1 MSYNRRDEDLF
12 RYFIN
17 GMDSKMQADLSYRF
31 AHNKLLAKE
40 EHRREMEQMK
50 KEIVADIL
58 ANLSLTV
65 DITDVLRQI
74 EELRRAI
81 DSLGR

>member
-1 MSYNRRDEDLF
+1 M
-12 RYFIN
+12 
-17 GMDSKMQADLSYRF
+17 SYRF
-31 AHNKLLAKE
+31 AHNRLLAKE
-40 EHRREMEQMK
+40 EHRREMEQLK

-74 EELRRAI
+74 EELRRAV

>member
-17 GMDSKMQADLSYRF
+17 GMDSKMQAELSYMY
-31 AHNKLLAKE
+31 AHNKLAAQA

-50 KEIVADIL
+50 CEIEADIISR
-58 ANLSLTV
+58 LSATV
-65 DITDVLRQI
+65 DVQEILDQI

-81 DSLGR
+81 EDLGR

>member
-12 RYFIN
+12 HYFIS
-17 GMDSKMQADLSYRF
+17 GMDSKMQANLSYRF

>member
-17 GMDSKMQADLSYRF
+17 GLDSKMQAELSYMY
-31 AHNKLLAKE
+31 AHNKLASQE

-50 KEIVADIL
+50 REIEADIMSR
-58 ANLSLTV
+58 LSAPV
-65 DITDVLRQI
+65 DVQEILDQI
-74 EELRRAI
+74 EGLRRAI
-81 DSLGR
+81 EDLGR

>member
-17 GMDSKMQADLSYRF
+17 GLDSKMQADLSYRF

-81 DSLGR
+81 EDLGR

>member
-1 MSYNRRDEDLF
+1 MSNKYNDDNFF
-12 RYFIN
+12 RYFIS

-50 KEIVADIL
+50 REIEADIL
-58 ANLSLTV
+58 SRLSATV
-65 DITDVLRQI
+65 DVQEILDQI

-81 DSLGR
+81 EDLGR

>member
-1 MSYNRRDEDLF
+1 MSNKYNDDNFF

-17 GMDSKMQADLSYRF
+17 GMDSKMQAELSYMY
-31 AHNKLLAKE
+31 AHNKLEAQA

-50 KEIVADIL
+50 REIEADIMSR
-58 ANLSLTV
+58 LSATV
-65 DITDVLRQI
+65 DVQEILDQI

-81 DSLGR
+81 EDLGR

>member
-1 MSYNRRDEDLF
+1 MFHNNKNDDFF
-12 RYFIN
+12 RYFIS

>member
-1 MSYNRRDEDLF
+1 MYNYDKNDDFF

-17 GMDSKMQADLSYRF
+17 GMDSKMQADLSYQF
-31 AHNKLLAKE
+31 AHNKLRAKE
-40 EHRREMEQMK
+40 EHRREMEQLK

-74 EELRRAI
+74 EELRRAV

>member
-1 MSYNRRDEDLF
+1 MKGRHDMSYNRRDEDLF

-40 EHRREMEQMK
+40 EHRREME
-50 KEIVADIL
+50 
-58 ANLSLTV
+58 
-65 DITDVLRQI
+65 
-74 EELRRAI
+74 
-81 DSLGR
+81 

>member
-1 MSYNRRDEDLF
+1 MSNKYNDDNFF
-12 RYFIN
+12 RYFIS

-50 KEIVADIL
+50 REIEADIMSR
-58 ANLSLTV
+58 LSATV
-65 DITDVLRQI
+65 DVQEILDQI

-81 DSLGR
+81 EDLGR

>member
-1 MSYNRRDEDLF
+1 MSNKYNDDNFF
-12 RYFIN
+12 RYFIS

-81 DSLGR
+81 EDLGR

>member
-1 MSYNRRDEDLF
+1 
-12 RYFIN
+12 
-17 GMDSKMQADLSYRF
+17 
-31 AHNKLLAKE
+31 
-40 EHRREMEQMK
+40 MEQLK
-50 KEIVADIL
+50 REIEADIL

>member
-40 EHRREMEQMK
+40 EHRREMEQLK
-50 KEIVADIL
+50 REIEADIISR
-58 ANLSLTV
+58 LSATV
-65 DITDVLRQI
+65 DVQEILDQI

-81 DSLGR
+81 EDLGR

>member
-1 MSYNRRDEDLF
+1 MSNKYNDDNFF

-40 EHRREMEQMK
+40 EHRREMK
-50 KEIVADIL
+50 
-58 ANLSLTV
+58 
-65 DITDVLRQI
+65 
-74 EELRRAI
+74 
-81 DSLGR
+81 

>member
-81 DSLGR
+81 EDLGR